1 MVEQLV
7 KAICHIHLC
16 EGSVE
21 DCSLQTDAV
30 ALSPRRAGSKW
41 TGLGTGSAGEGWV
54 RPGDPGSVGL
64 GTATAEAVSEC
75 AGEVGERRPPAFNI
89 HIGHLCDS
97 RGNVTNITLEM
108 RLGYC

>member
-7 KAICHIHLC
+7 KAICHINLC

-41 TGLGTGSAGEGWV
+41 TGLGTGSAGG
-54 RPGDPGSVGL
+54 GVG
-64 GTATAEAVSEC
+64 
-75 AGEVGERRPPAFNI
+75 PP
-89 HIGHLCDS
+89 
-97 RGNVTNITLEM
+97 RGILA
-108 RLGYC
+108 LWG